1 MPFTFSLMMRGQYT
15 MDKMIIIPINLF
27 SLDQEIIVVDQGG
40 NHSFAK
46 VELAHLPEVAVEAC
60 GVNFTDNIR
69 LIGNRNYAEALAN
82 EIKEYATKNYTNK
95 ILNVEIMEA

>member
-1 MPFTFSLMMRGQYT
+1 

-46 VELAHLPEVAVEAC
+46 VELAHLPEVVVEAC
-60 GVNFTDNIR
+60 GVSFTNNIR
-69 LIGNRNYAEALAN
+69 LIGNRNYAEALAS
-82 EIKEYATKNYTNK
+82 EIKEYATMNYANK
-95 ILNVEIMEA
+95 VLNIDIVEA

>member
-1 MPFTFSLMMRGQYT
+1 

-82 EIKEYATKNYTNK
+82 EIKEYAIQNYSNK
-95 ILNVEIMEA
+95 ELNISIMEA